1 MPELHYIGISA
12 AFDPTDEG
20 DNPACSKCNDR
31 LSWGNIMFFDRFGT
45 LGCDGCCDRLDD
57 GTLLDAETGEYIAGP
72 GE

>member
-31 LSWGNIMFFDRFGT
+31 LAGEISCFLTGSAHW
-45 LGCDGCCDRLDD
+45 
-57 GTLLDAETGEYIAGP
+57 DATDVATGLTMERW
-72 GE
+72 

>member
-31 LSWGNIMFFDRFGT
+31 LS
-45 LGCDGCCDRLDD
+45 
-57 GTLLDAETGEYIAGP
+57 
-72 GE
+72 